1 MKTQKTNFQIK
12 HIILISFIVL
22 FSCISCSNE
31 DNTEGLMPISEEKAA
46 EINSAL
52 AGLSEFSQEPEIDQP
67 QLQEEPETKRNDDDP
82 RQECIT
88 EMYKA
93 APGYDEMLALDPT
106 SEVIYPG
113 AMVKGESIP
122 TGEYIGINGGR
133 APITLSIS
141 LENLNG
147 KPSVEIDDPKLSTVR
162 EGIKNLLQ
170 QGVSGAT
177 AAELV
182 FETKQVYSEEHLN
195 LALGANYR
203 SAGQSVS
210 TSFNFNSSEYQYK
223 YLIKYMQIYYT
234 IDLDLPDNENP
245 AALFTDLPVLNSTSP
260 VIVSSVKY
268 GRMVLYTVESNY
280 SQSEIQGAFSAS
292 FASGDGSVDASYEK
306 VLSESSIKGIVIGG
320 SGQDAAK
327 VVEGP
332 QGVYNYIVEGG
343 NFSADSPAAP
353 LAYTLRYIR
362 EDFPVARVVLTS
374 EYPVRT
380 CYEAYQK
387 FRVEIYGFNC
397 KENDNEFSPYEI
409 FGTLKAGVYQNNEL
423 VSEAKWSRSR
433 GNDLTIDE
441 DKFYKIDEWVEVEL
455 YKPDLQKDYILL
467 YSNMYEKDLS
477 SDDHFG
483 TKDKKIL
490 LKDIPDTNGQKP
502 QDYYRMDLQDDNGS
516 LMSTYFYYWRV
527 Y

>member
-1 MKTQKTNFQIK
+1 MKTNSITNQKSKITFFISLL
-12 HIILISFIVL
+12 IIMC
-22 FSCISCSNE
+22 FSCGKD
-31 DNTEGLMPISEEKAA
+31 DNIEEQMPLSEEATA
-46 EINSAL
+46 EINKAL
-52 AGLSEFSQEPEIDQP
+52 AGLSEFSQESEITQPE
-67 QLQEEPETKRNDDDP
+67 LLEESVLRNDVDKS
-82 RQECIT
+82 QECTT

-93 APGYDEMLALDPT
+93 APGYDEMLALDPS

-113 AMVKGESIP
+113 AMLKGESIP
-122 TGEYIGINGGR
+122 PGEYIGINGGR

-162 EGIKNLLQ
+162 EGIKDLLQ
-170 QGVSGAT
+170 QGVTGAT

-203 SAGQSVS
+203 SAGKSVS
-210 TSFNFNSSEYQYK
+210 TSFNFNSSEYKYK
-223 YLIKYMQIYYT
+223 YLIKYLQIYYT
-234 IDLDLPDNENP
+234 IDIDLPANENP
-245 AALFTDLPVLNSTSP
+245 AALFTDLPTLNSTSP

-280 SQSEIQGAFSAS
+280 SQTDVQGAFNAS
-292 FASGDGSVDASYEK
+292 FGSSDGSVEASYEK
-306 VLSESSIKGIVIGG
+306 ILSESSIKGIVIGG
-320 SGQDAAK
+320 SGKDAAK

-332 QGVYNYIVEGG
+332 QGVYNYITEGG

-362 EDFPVARVVLTS
+362 EDFPIARVVLTS

-387 FRVEIYGFNC
+387 FAVEIYGFNC
-397 KENDNEFSPYEI
+397 VDNDNESGKVEI
-409 FGTLKAGVYQNNEL
+409 FGSMKGQVFQDGVEKGS
-423 VSEAKWSRSR
+423 VSWSVNRDNAL
-433 GNDLTIDE
+433 GVDE
-441 DKFYKIDEWVEVEL
+441 DFFFEIKNKSIVVEL
-455 YKPDLQKDYILL
+455 YKPDLSSDYILL
-467 YSNMYEKDLS
+467 TTTFSERDLA
-477 SDDHFG
+477 SDDYFG
-483 TKDKKIL
+483 KVEHKIL
-490 LKDIPDTNGQKP
+490 LKDVNPNKTKSNYVRINLQE
-502 QDYYRMDLQDDNGS
+502 DYQSDMRA
-516 LMSTYFYYWRV
+516 YFYAYRLS